1 MKQTTIEFNSDGF
14 RQILLSDGVKSL
26 VEGEAEKIQAK
37 ANANISGDSEGYVV
51 NVMYGNYGGGR
62 WIAHVQAADYQAAL
76 EEAEYKTLSGGV
88 VS

>member
-37 ANANISGDSEGYVV
+37 ANANLSGDSEGYIV
-51 NVMYGNYGGGR
+51 NTMYGNYGGGR
-62 WIAHVQAADYQAAL
+62 WISNVQAADYQAAL
-76 EEAEYKTLSGGV
+76 EEAEYKTLSGA